1 MIRFQLKNYFGVFFS
16 QAAPGHFCRI
26 CARAEPTD
34 IERDQELLLPVL
46 LKGLQKLLKAES
58 SHQKASSRGTTTT
71 LSKGELKKVRKTL
84 LLKQRIVICIF

>member
-26 CARAEPTD
+26 CAGAEPTD

-71 LSKGELKKVRKTL
+71 LSEGELKKVTKTL
-84 LLKQRIVICIF
+84 LLKQRIATCIF

>member
-1 MIRFQLKNYFGVFFS
+1 MTFFGIFS

-71 LSKGELKKVRKTL
+71 LSEGKLKKVKKR
-84 LLKQRIVICIF
+84 LLKQRIVTFIF